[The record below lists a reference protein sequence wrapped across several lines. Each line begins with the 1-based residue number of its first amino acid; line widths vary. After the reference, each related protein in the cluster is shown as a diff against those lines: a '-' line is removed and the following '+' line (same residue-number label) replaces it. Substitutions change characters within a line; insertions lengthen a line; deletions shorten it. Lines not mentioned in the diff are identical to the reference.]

1 MSRFAARNVSLLL
14 MLAAFPL
21 ISIGTTGGR
30 PVVWWIGLAA
40 LGLGALIPP
49 VMRYLPKQARET
61 KEAEEEEPRKRATD
75 LGDSSRVC

>member
-1 MSRFAARNVSLLL
+1 MSRFAARNLSLVL

-30 PVVWWIGLAA
+30 PVLWWIGLASLA
-40 LGLGALIPP
+40 VGALIPP
-49 VMRYLPKQARET
+49 VMRYLPEEKKD
-61 KEAEEEEPRKRATD
+61 KEPPPCATD